1 MLAPKPLADLK
12 RDFHA
17 ATVARDRA
25 KLIELQR
32 HIAALDPKD
41 YRVSVD
47 VDRML
52 DEAHNV

>member
-1 MLAPKPLADLK
+1 MLAPKPLTDLK

-25 KLIELQR
+25 RLLDLQR

-41 YRVSVD
+41 YRVSID
-47 VDRML
+47 IDQML
-52 DEAHNV
+52 DETQNV